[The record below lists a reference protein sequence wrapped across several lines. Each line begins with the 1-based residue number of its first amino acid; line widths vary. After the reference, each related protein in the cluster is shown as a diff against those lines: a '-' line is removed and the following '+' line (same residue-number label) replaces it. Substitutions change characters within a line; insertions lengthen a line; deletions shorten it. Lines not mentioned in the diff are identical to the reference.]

1 MFKFIYR
8 SEAVEVV
15 TTTEESSDPRNLE
28 VVGCTGTTSLTNG
41 VLAPL
46 GPKQGQIYDEGS
58 IADFYCASGYLVDP
72 DRNEFVAKVK
82 CTAVPNP
89 DGSVTY
95 RWRFYEYPN
104 SKGCAEGKLLPRGL
118 KHVSSINFHPSKM
131 LFKLLLGCNPQD
143 PGGCPSRMTCDP
155 TTRKCRYLS
164 CDSSIENG
172 VLKYFANET
181 LITSKN
187 VRHPNAVGHTAHVSC
202 NEGHLINHVEE
213 YEWLRDFKHY
223 DIQGSMANGNQ
234 NH

>member
-1 MFKFIYR
+1 MTLRIRRVALK
-8 SEAVEVV
+8 
-15 TTTEESSDPRNLE
+15 
-28 VVGCTGTTSLTNG
+28 
-41 VLAPL
+41 
-46 GPKQGQIYDEGS
+46 
-58 IADFYCASGYLVDP
+58 ASY
-72 DRNEFVAKVK
+72 
-82 CTAVPNP
+82 
-89 DGSVTY
+89 
-95 RWRFYEYPN
+95 
-104 SKGCAEGKLLPRGL
+104 RGL
-118 KHVSSINFHPSKM
+118 KHISSINFHPSKM
-131 LFKLLLGCNPQD
+131 FFKWLLGCNPQD

-234 NH
+234 NHWQKKWAYGSKRMGAFWLPNLYYFQILKVWLNADLTT